1 MSVIDDYVCCL
12 DAQLDDLWQHALD
25 RLHHGDISLDNVD
38 PASDPTPQIA
48 HLQGTVRSLSA
59 VSKLQPLLRL
69 ERLLS
74 LLSQSCASSRDEPRP
89 AASDA
94 HAEYV
99 SDLRW
104 LVAAKAAVQ
113 MLRSVL
119 RIFLDRSLVLSEE
132 IAYWEEV
139 QSSPWYTGLSTV
151 QTSPVWLWQKLR
163 EGYCGCEG
171 GFGRPGSMSLI
182 SEQWARFYHRLR
194 RCVLSQSACGL
205 RRGIPSLVA
214 KKRSDVRQK
223 KKVLRAMKTRYTSSI
238 GFLVQECLVLWM
250 GGTLGR
256 EGYELPHEQ
265 WRSVVLK
272 SAALMEKIVMTTGE
286 TTPDFDE
293 TTLAAIE
300 QEAGPSRSQDPV
312 EPGSVTDQLAD
323 ILRSHLPNS
332 LALSKASINS
342 HGRPSWLTRYW
353 VPFAFGFFTAS
364 TFTKVWVSQRARV
377 ISWVM
382 DIGSTTVRFWGN
394 WVVEPVEKLV
404 KTIRHDEGS
413 EIALMSKNSLEAD
426 RASLERMVVDFVVDR
441 DSSGQAAGA
450 DMEVL
455 ASKVREG
462 DLTPV
467 LKAYERD
474 LRAPFSGTVRGDLV
488 RALLIQIQKTK
499 VDVEVAISGIDSLL
513 KSQELVFGFVGLTPG
528 ILVSYAVFRWA
539 LGLVG
544 NRKGLRLGRRHDE
557 LKYALRNVHRTL
569 TASRTADEVLSY
581 QDHGVLLCDT
591 ETLLHKGRETL
602 GRADRHEFQKDIR
615 ELVDVRQGVERQL
628 QVVERMRWGYTRG
641 QRLG

>member
-1 MSVIDDYVCCL
+1 MSK
-12 DAQLDDLWQHALD
+12 
-25 RLHHGDISLDNVD
+25 S
-38 PASDPTPQIA
+38 
-48 HLQGTVRSLSA
+48 
-59 VSKLQPLLRL
+59 QPLQRL

-74 LLSQSCASSRDEPRP
+74 LLSQSLSSSRDEPHA

-99 SDLRW
+99 SSLRW

-113 MLRSVL
+113 MLGSVL

-132 IAYWEEV
+132 IAYWEDV
-139 QSSPWYTGLSTV
+139 HSSPWYTGLSTV

-163 EGYCGCEG
+163 DGYCDCEG
-171 GFGRPGSMSLI
+171 GFGRLGPMSVV

-205 RRGIPSLVA
+205 RLGIPSLVA

-223 KKVLRAMKTRYTSSI
+223 KKVLRAMKIRYTSSI
-238 GFLVQECLVLWM
+238 GFLVQECLALWM

-256 EGYELPHEQ
+256 EGYDLPHEQ

-272 SAALMEKIVMTTGE
+272 SATLMERIVMTTGE

-300 QEAGPSRSQDPV
+300 EEADPSRSQDL
-312 EPGSVTDQLAD
+312 EPGFVTDRLAE
-323 ILRSHLPNS
+323 ILRSRLPNS
-332 LALSKASINS
+332 LALSKASISS

-382 DIGSTTVRFWGN
+382 DIGSTTARFWGN

-450 DMEVL
+450 DVEVL
-455 ASKVREG
+455 ANKVREG

-513 KSQELVFGFVGLTPG
+513 KSQELVFG
-528 ILVSYAVFRWA
+528 
-539 LGLVG
+539 
-544 NRKGLRLGRRHDE
+544 
-557 LKYALRNVHRTL
+557 
-569 TASRTADEVLSY
+569 
-581 QDHGVLLCDT
+581 
-591 ETLLHKGRETL
+591 
-602 GRADRHEFQKDIR
+602 
-615 ELVDVRQGVERQL
+615 
-628 QVVERMRWGYTRG
+628 
-641 QRLG
+641 